1 LRLEGTPP
9 WAISIVIAKFVLPRK
24 SELTWGDQAPDWY
37 PDIDGPYEPKHG
49 HHEAIVR
56 RRASL
61 NMAMETPEAS
71 MRAVSRHFDQEGD
84 NALAGLFDGES
95 VDIEM
100 TKQAESPEGG
110 QRAGRVSLAAQ
121 EAMRQ
126 VAAEGIIVARD
137 PLSDDGP
144 LPPRVAPGPLPPTA
158 TVVADIPV
166 VGSVPVNTPTS
177 PLGDKYQKAQAA
189 AQAAML
195 LGRKR

>member
-1 LRLEGTPP
+1 
-9 WAISIVIAKFVLPRK
+9 
-24 SELTWGDQAPDWY
+24 
-37 PDIDGPYEPKHG
+37 
-49 HHEAIVR
+49 
-56 RRASL
+56 
-61 NMAMETPEAS
+61 MALETPEAS

-84 NALAGLFDGES
+84 DAKAGLFDSES

-110 QRAGRVSLAAQ
+110 RKTGRGHVSNAAE

-126 VAAEGIIVARD
+126 VAAEGIRLVD
-137 PLSDDGP
+137 DELTDDGP
-144 LPPRVAPGPLPPTA
+144 LPPAAAPGPLPPVA
-158 TVVADIPV
+158 TI
-166 VGSVPVNTPTS
+166 VPVNTPAS